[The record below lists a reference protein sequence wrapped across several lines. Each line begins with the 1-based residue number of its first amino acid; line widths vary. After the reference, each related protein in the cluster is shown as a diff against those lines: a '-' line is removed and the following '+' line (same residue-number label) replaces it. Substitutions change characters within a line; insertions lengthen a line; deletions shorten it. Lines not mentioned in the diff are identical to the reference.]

1 MWDLRVTHPF
11 DQISARKFLT
21 VVAALVVTTFA
32 YIFVS
37 APITHAADA
46 SWNGA
51 SIMYNSHQFIATG
64 DAAAGDSRG
73 LTPGSKVYLYTEQAP
88 SGGQQKADL
97 IYFAPPSDPKTA
109 TSAEFATYDLIPPD
123 KFSNKSPPTT
133 VSLTPQDTGNSTG
146 KTSCDSTFTFG
157 IGWIVCP
164 VTNFLSS
171 AMDWIFGIVSDFLV
185 VRPVQTNQDNS
196 LYRAW
201 SYMRNFANIAFV
213 IGFMIII
220 YSQLTS
226 LGLSNYGIK
235 RILPRLIIAAILVNV
250 SYWLCAIAIDIS
262 NIAGYAIQEIFIGL
276 RNGLVGNEGNG
287 WNVTSWKSISGFI
300 LSGGTAAVATGVGV
314 HLLLAGTV
322 GGALYLLLPIIV
334 GALIAVLVALL
345 VMAARQAIV
354 IIMVIL
360 SPLAF
365 VAYLLPNTEKYFD
378 KWKDL
383 FLTMLIMFPAFSVI
397 FGGAQLAGVAIIQNA
412 NSINLIILGMAVQV
426 APLAITPLLLKFSGS
441 LLGKIAGIANNPS
454 RGLVDRTRKFAQER
468 ADQHKAGVLAN
479 PGSRRRDAFRRK
491 AVSIDYKKRD
501 REGLQKAH
509 DEKATAE
516 YAKTKGYSDNQQR
529 LMEAKDIQELGDSAA
544 QLRYVKSKHTNAAM
558 QQLDTDVRA
567 TKLKLDASTA
577 KVETNWEELQAG
589 NAYNTVIPAG
599 LSVNGIA
606 DYLHTRN
613 NQAQDIMRDST
624 VSAAESRRKQNA
636 ERVHNQQI
644 SEELLQN
651 NHQIDGQN
659 IREYAGGIGGRT
671 GTESVLAAAVAAQRK
686 EFGDIVNEKTQL
698 MNHFNLSSEQM
709 FEYTMGA
716 NVTVSKD
723 DVNYT
728 FRDDDIHA
736 REAAI
741 MNKLKAG
748 SFGEIETMIKE
759 TGRTVTIDG
768 ETGGPRAGKLNAYAD
783 TISRLVIE
791 SGLPNKAAF
800 FGSKTIDDIAQGR
813 VNGDPGLNNEAAY
826 FIREGKMS
834 DTKVATQNGM
844 ATERMLKVGTDP
856 SLSSEFASYS
866 PEKQTSFNENALALQ
881 HSAWRIVHDPRLL
894 ATADQHA
901 QGVLRKYMVKPPE

>member
-11 DQISARKFLT
+11 GRISARKFLT
-21 VVAALVVTTFA
+21 VVAALVMTTFA

-64 DAAAGDSRG
+64 DAVAGDSHG
-73 LTPGSKVYLYTEQAP
+73 LTPGSKVYLYTEPAP

-97 IYFAPPSDPKTA
+97 IYFTPPSDPKTA
-109 TSAEFATYDLIPPD
+109 TSAEFATYDFIPPD

-133 VSLTPQDTGNSTG
+133 VSLTPQDTGASTG

-171 AMDWIFGIVSDFLV
+171 AMDWIFGIVSDFLT

-262 NIAGYAIQEIFIGL
+262 NIAGYAIQDLFIGL

-314 HLLLAGTV
+314 HLLLAGTI
-322 GGALYLLLPIIV
+322 GGALYLLLPIIM

-412 NSINLIILGMAVQV
+412 DSINLIILGMAVQV

-501 REGLQKAH
+501 REGLQKGH
-509 DEKATAE
+509 EEKATAE
-516 YAKTKGYSDNQQR
+516 YAKTRGYSDNQQR
-529 LMEAKDIQELGDSAA
+529 VMEAKDIQELGDSAT
-544 QLRYVKSKHTNAAM
+544 QLRYVKSKYTNAAM

-567 TKLKLDASTA
+567 NKSKLDTA
-577 KVETNWEELQAG
+577 NQKVESDWDEFKAG
-589 NAYNTVIPAG
+589 DIRNTVTPAG
-599 LSVNGIA
+599 LSVSGLAAYRHARNSLAQNVLA
-606 DYLHTRN
+606 DA
-613 NQAQDIMRDST
+613 NQSR
-624 VSAAESRRKQNA
+624 AEGRRKQAA
-636 ERVHNQQI
+636 EHTQSGNYAHAIQSDPALLKYAAGIDPNGQTKVEAAAIGEIAQHK
-644 SEELLQN
+644 EEDVAAGVKLLN
-651 NHQIDGQN
+651 FK
-659 IREYAGGIGGRT
+659 A
-671 GTESVLAAAVAAQRK
+671 LAAGSTLKNYSARVVRDATA
-686 EFGDIVNEKTQL
+686 GT
-698 MNHFNLSSEQM
+698 
-709 FEYTMGA
+709 GA
-716 NVTVSKD
+716 HSAGTV
-723 DVNYT
+723 
-728 FRDDDIHA
+728 
-736 REAAI
+736 EAALEAFAQEGNI
-741 MNKLKAG
+741 
-748 SFGEIETMIKE
+748 FGLENARLSHNIDQGMLSEVIARNAATMK
-759 TGRTVTIDG
+759 DK
-768 ETGGPRAGKLNAYAD
+768 GGFHLQADPALSLNTTAYLNSKRAD
-783 TISRLVIE
+783 TLGNTAPSNMGSLKRSWVTEVANNINTIIADSRPQDLAKTYDNIYKTME
-791 SGLPNKAAF
+791 SDLYSGTIYDMKSEF
-800 FGSKTIDDIAQGR
+800 KTIRAALEAQG
-813 VNGDPGLNNEAAY
+813 Y
-826 FIREGKMS
+826 
-834 DTKVATQNGM
+834 T
-844 ATERMLKVGTDP
+844 P
-856 SLSSEFASYS
+856 S
-866 PEKQTSFNENALALQ
+866 
-881 HSAWRIVHDPRLL
+881 V
-894 ATADQHA
+894 
-901 QGVLRKYMVKPPE
+901 